1 MSDILDIS
9 RIKALQPQVEAIAK
23 DAGLAIMD
31 IYQRDFDVYT
41 KQDESPLTDAD
52 LAAHN
57 VIVAGLEPSVIYRF
71 YLKNLRISLG
81 LNAAHG
87 RVIG

>member
-57 VIVAGLEPSVIYRF
+57 VIVAGLEAISD